1 MGSNGQA
8 IPAFLINLARRPE
21 RLERVSGHL
30 QSRGVAFE
38 RVDACN
44 GLAADEAVL
53 DRVATRRGP
62 LGLSL
67 SHC

>member
-30 QSRGVAFE
+30 QSGA
-38 RVDACN
+38 
-44 GLAADEAVL
+44 
-53 DRVATRRGP
+53 
-62 LGLSL
+62 
-67 SHC
+67 SHSSAWMRAMV